1 MNNEVMN
8 VENVEP
14 QKPMTVAKEDFVN
27 NLTDIINN
35 SGLPAFVIEP
45 VMKDMYFEVRDVAQ
59 KQYKQDNQ
67 QYQSALAS
75 FANTV
80 DGKHKKQS
88 EEKQKQ

>member
-8 VENVEP
+8 VENAEP

-45 VMKDMYFEVRDVAQ
+45 VMKDMYFEVRDVAK
-59 KQYKQDNQ
+59 KQYQQDKE
-67 QYQSALAS
+67 QYESALIAS
-75 FANTV
+75 A
-80 DGKHKKQS
+80 DGKHKKQP
-88 EEKQKQ
+88 EVKQKQ

>member
-8 VENVEP
+8 VENTKP
-14 QKPMTVAKEDFVN
+14 QKPMTVAKEDFAN
-27 NLTDIINN
+27 NLTDLINN
-35 SGLPAFVIEP
+35 SGLPAFVIES

-59 KQYKQDNQ
+59 KQYRQDNE
-67 QYQSALAS
+67 QYQSALNA

>member
-1 MNNEVMN
+1 MNNEGMN
-8 VENVEP
+8 VETTKP

-27 NLTDIINN
+27 NLTDLINN
-35 SGLPAFVIEP
+35 SGLPAFVIES
-45 VMKDMYFEVRDVAQ
+45 VMKDMYCEGRDVAK
-59 KQYKQDNQ
+59 KQYQQDNE
-67 QYQSALAS
+67 QYHSAIAS

>member
-8 VENVEP
+8 VENAEP

-45 VMKDMYFEVRDVAQ
+45 VMKDMYFEVRDVAK
-59 KQYKQDNQ
+59 KQYQQDKE
-67 QYQSALAS
+67 QYESALIVSA
-75 FANTV
+75 
-80 DGKHKKQS
+80 DGKHKKQP
-88 EEKQKQ
+88 EVKQKQ

>member
-8 VENVEP
+8 VETKP
-14 QKPMTVAKEDFVN
+14 QKPMTVAKEDFAS
-27 NLTDIINN
+27 NLTDLINN

-45 VMKDMYFEVRDVAQ
+45 IMKDMYFEVRDVARE
-59 KQYKQDNQ
+59 QYKKDNE
-67 QYQSALAS
+67 QYQSALNA
-75 FANTV
+75 FADTI

>member
-8 VENVEP
+8 VENAEP

-27 NLTDIINN
+27 NLANLINN

-45 VMKDMYFEVRDVAQ
+45 VMKDMYFEVRDVAK
-59 KQYKQDNQ
+59 KQYQQDNE
-67 QYQSALAS
+67 QYQSSLAS

-80 DGKHKKQS
+80 DGKHKKQP
-88 EEKQKQ
+88 EVKQKQ